1 MSIAIIPKFI
11 ALESKLNDIMAEEF
25 VPGVQLLRSQKA
37 TLDADFV
44 LQVADSRYQQ
54 LKAYRIPSE
63 KVTELLDRIIQRGPD
78 RAAEAQG
85 LIRQLKD
92 EVLQEAPPT

>member
-1 MSIAIIPKFI
+1 
-11 ALESKLNDIMAEEF
+11 MAEEF

-44 LQVADSRYQQ
+44 LQVADSRCLLSHHGYQQ
-54 LKAYRIPSE
+54 VKACRIPSE

-78 RAAEAQG
+78 QVAEAQG
-85 LIRQLKD
+85 LIRLLKD